1 MSEEELSTKEKIIN
15 ATFSL
20 LKTQFFSTISLSKIA
35 KEVNISKTAIYRHFE
50 NKEALEIAL
59 KNKIFEDMLVLLR
72 NVDDLYD
79 SKDYDGCIFSV
90 LRFIRQYPEYLNY
103 GFFSVSELGEDKE
116 LYQFYCMSLAERGFA
131 VVNFTYRLAPEY
143 KYPATPSIRDA
154 AISGHEINLRFF
166 LVDSVISII

>member
-59 KNKIFEDMLVLLR
+59 KNKIFEDMLVLL
-72 NVDDLYD
+72 
-79 SKDYDGCIFSV
+79 
-90 LRFIRQYPEYLNY
+90 
-103 GFFSVSELGEDKE
+103 
-116 LYQFYCMSLAERGFA
+116 
-131 VVNFTYRLAPEY
+131 
-143 KYPATPSIRDA
+143 
-154 AISGHEINLRFF
+154 
-166 LVDSVISII
+166 

>member
-79 SKDYDGCIFSV
+79 SKDYDGCICSV

-103 GFFSVSELGEDKE
+103 GFFFCVRAG
-116 LYQFYCMSLAERGFA
+116 G
-131 VVNFTYRLAPEY
+131 
-143 KYPATPSIRDA
+143 
-154 AISGHEINLRFF
+154 G
-166 LVDSVISII
+166 